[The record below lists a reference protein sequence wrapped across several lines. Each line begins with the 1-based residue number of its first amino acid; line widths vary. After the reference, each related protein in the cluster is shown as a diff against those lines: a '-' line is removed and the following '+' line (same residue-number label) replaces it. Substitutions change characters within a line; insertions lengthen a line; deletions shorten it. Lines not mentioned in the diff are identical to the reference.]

1 MIKKITP
8 SNAVM
13 GNCALISREE
23 RKPEIS
29 SNASEILMHNFSSGH
44 LVFQFQDIE
53 NLVNI
58 SKDFPVLLVNKG
70 QKLLRKKTLQASHE
84 FNSQVHN
91 TLYIQKLRE
100 ETLQK
105 KQLHINVHWLF

>member
-1 MIKKITP
+1 
-8 SNAVM
+8 
-13 GNCALISREE
+13 
-23 RKPEIS
+23 
-29 SNASEILMHNFSSGH
+29 MHKFSSGH

-58 SKDFPVLLVNKG
+58 SKDFPVLLVNIG
-70 QKLLRKKTLQASHE
+70 QKLLRKKTLQGSHE

-105 KQLHINVHWLF
+105 KQLHINVNWLFQIHLQNTKHDRRKRSKCK